1 MPVMPMFP
9 LGSVLF
15 PSMPLGL
22 RVFEPR
28 YLRLMADVL
37 EAGEPSFGV
46 VLIERGFE
54 VGGGDGRFRHGT
66 LASILEIKEQEDML
80 VVAARGDQRIVVREW
95 LDDDP
100 YPRADVELLEPLP
113 WTDELAELRA
123 TCETKVR
130 RCLAIASEFSEATWP
145 ADVELSDD
153 PVDGSWQLAA
163 IAPLGAMDQIALLQS
178 ATLEAMLTRLIRET
192 DDALELIELQIAV
205 QPPDDGSDHPS

>member
-37 EAGEPSFGV
+37 DSGEPSFGV

-54 VGGGDGRFRHGT
+54 VGGGDGRFPHGT
-66 LASILEIKEQEDML
+66 VASILEIKEQDDTL
-80 VVAARGDQRIVVREW
+80 AVAARGDRRLVVKQW

-123 TCETKVR
+123 TCEGKVR

-153 PVDGSWQLAA
+153 PVDNSWQLAA

-178 ATLEAMLTRLIRET
+178 PSLRAMLTRLIRET
-192 DDALELIELQIAV
+192 DDALDLIRMQIAV
-205 QPPDDGSDHPS
+205 RPDDDSDDRPT

>member
-1 MPVMPMFP
+1 MPVLPMFP

-37 EAGEPSFGV
+37 DSGEPSFGV

-66 LASILEIKEQEDML
+66 VASILEIKEQDDML
-80 VVAARGDQRIVVREW
+80 AVAARGDQRLVVTDW

-100 YPRADVELLEPLP
+100 YPRAEVEVLDPWP
-113 WTDELAELRA
+113 WTDELAELKA
-123 TCETKVR
+123 TCEAKVR
-130 RCLAIASEFSEATWP
+130 RCLAIASEFSESTWP
-145 ADVELSDD
+145 ADVELSED
-153 PVDGSWQLAA
+153 PVAASWQLAA
-163 IAPLGAMDQIALLQS
+163 IAPLGAIDQIALLQAES
-178 ATLEAMLTRLIRET
+178 LEAMLTRLIRET
-192 DDALELIELQIAV
+192 DDALELIQLQIAV
-205 QPPDDGSDHPS
+205 RPDDDPDDRP

>member
-1 MPVMPMFP
+1 MPVLPMFP

-28 YLRLMADVL
+28 YLQLMADVL
-37 EAGEPSFGV
+37 DSGEPRFGV

-54 VGGGDGRFRHGT
+54 VGGGDGRFQHGT
-66 LASILEIKEQEDML
+66 VASIVEIKEQQDML
-80 VVAARGDQRIVVREW
+80 AVAARGDRRLVVREW
-95 LDDDP
+95 LPDDP
-100 YPRADVELLEPLP
+100 YPRADVELLEPLV
-113 WTDELAELRA
+113 WTDELADLRM
-123 TCETKVR
+123 TCEAKVR

-163 IAPLGAMDQIALLQS
+163 IAPLAAMDQMALLQS
-178 ATLEAMLTRLIRET
+178 GSLKAMLTRLIRET

-205 QPPDDGSDHPS
+205 QPDDDAPS